1 MSEQKSAVTEGE
13 YDEQTGEVR
22 QAAPLAVREEAP
34 VARQGQ
40 APAQRPAQGQQ
51 PVAPMGPRTTDAT
64 GELYMALARAQM
76 NFGKVEKTRPN
87 DHFKSK
93 YANLADIMEAVL
105 PALKEEQLVPMQIP
119 AGNRLFV
126 RLVHGPSGQWIE
138 GSLQIVPPD
147 SRGGIQALGSAL
159 TYTRRY
165 LLTMM
170 LGIVAFDEDD
180 DGGAAQG
187 YGQQRRTG

>member
-1 MSEQKSAVTEGE
+1 MTMQTPETSEATYE
-13 YDEQTGEVR
+13 DDR
-22 QAAPLAVREEAP
+22 PAAPLARRQETAPTVREDRPPAP
-34 VARQGQ
+34 MMPA
-40 APAQRPAQGQQ
+40 APPPAQA
-51 PVAPMGPRTTDAT
+51 AMGPRTSAATDA
-64 GELYMALARAQM
+64 LYLALAQAQLA
-76 NFGKVEKTRPN
+76 FGKVEKTRNN

-105 PALKEEQLVPMQIP
+105 PALKEQGLVPMQIP

-180 DGGAAQG
+180 DGNSAQG
-187 YGQQRRTG
+187 RGRA

>member
-1 MSEQKSAVTEGE
+1 MEPREIEQP
-13 YDEQTGEVR
+13 YDDRTAEPSNAMTIRQEAPIVR
-22 QAAPLAVREEAP
+22 QPP
-34 VARQGQ
+34 PP
-40 APAQRPAQGQQ
+40 APAMVPAPP

-64 GELYMALARAQM
+64 GELYMALARAQFK
-76 NFGKVEKTRPN
+76 FGKVERTRPN

-93 YANLADIMEAVL
+93 YANLADIMEAIL

-126 RLVHGPSGQWIE
+126 RIVHGPSGQWIE
-138 GSLQIVPPD
+138 GSLQIVAPD
-147 SRGGIQALGSAL
+147 QRGGIQALGSAL

-170 LGIVAFDEDD
+170 LGIVAFDEEDD
-180 DGGAAQG
+180 DGNAAQG
-187 YGQQRRTG
+187 RQPQGQRRAS